1 MAKYIKQE
9 MADIQGTG
17 KNKCFYRLQTSG
29 NLSSKELTTRIAQSG
44 SGLSEGT
51 VAHVLQTL
59 THEMARAMADG
70 YSVSVDG
77 LGTFKASIG
86 VRDDKEMDTIDG
98 DEPKHNATSLQVT
111 GINYRADKELIRDTD
126 SHCHLTRGEVRELCR
141 SPYTKEER
149 LELTLDFLNDPTHP
163 FMRLDDYVVLTG
175 LSKSVASKELI
186 EFRENAETGITTA
199 GRGSNKLYIKRL

>member
-9 MADIQGTG
+9 MSDFQGTG
-17 KNKCFYRLQTSG
+17 ENKCFYRLQTSG
-29 NLSSKELTTRIAQSG
+29 NLSPKELITRIAQSG
-44 SGLSEGT
+44 SGLTEGT

-77 LGTFKASIG
+77 LGIFKASIG
-86 VRDDKEMDTIDG
+86 VREDKEMDTIDG
-98 DEPKHNATSLQVT
+98 EESKHNATSLQVT

-126 SHCHLTRGEVRELCR
+126 SHCHLTRGEVRKLCR

-149 LELTLDFLNDPTHP
+149 LQLALDFLNDPTHP
-163 FMRLDDYVVLTG
+163 FMRLDDYATLTG
-175 LSKSVASKELI
+175 LSKTVASKELV
-186 EFRENAETGITTA
+186 EFRENAETGITTT
-199 GRGSNKLYIKRL
+199 GRGTSKVYVKRV

>member
-9 MADIQGTG
+9 MSDFQGTG
-17 KNKCFYRLQTSG
+17 ENNCFYRLQTSG
-29 NLSSKELTTRIAQSG
+29 NLSPKELINRIAQSG

-51 VAHVLQTL
+51 VSHVLQTL

-86 VRDDKEMDTIDG
+86 VREDKEMDTIDG

-111 GINYRADKELIRDTD
+111 GINYRADKELISDSH
-126 SHCHLTRGEVRELCR
+126 SHCHLTRGGVRELCR
-141 SPYTKEER
+141 SLYTKEER
-149 LELTLDFLNDPTHP
+149 LQSALDFLNDPTHP

-175 LSKSVASKELI
+175 LSKTVASKELI
-186 EFRENAETGITTA
+186 EFRENTETGITTT
-199 GRGSNKLYIKRL
+199 GRGNNKVYLKRL

>member
-9 MADIQGTG
+9 MSDFQGTG
-17 KNKCFYRLQTSG
+17 ENKCFYRLQTSG
-29 NLSSKELTTRIAQSG
+29 NLSSKELINRIAQSG

-51 VAHVLQTL
+51 VAHVLQSL

-77 LGTFKASIG
+77 LGVFKASIG
-86 VRDDKEMDTIDG
+86 VREDKEMDTING
-98 DEPKHNATSLQVT
+98 EESKHNATSLQVT
-111 GINYRADKELIRDTD
+111 GINYRANKELIRDTH

-149 LELTLDFLNDPTHP
+149 LQLALDFLNDPTHP
-163 FMRLDDYVVLTG
+163 FLRLDDYVALTG
-175 LSKSVASKELI
+175 LSKSVASKELV
-186 EFRENAETGITTA
+186 EFRENAETGITTT
-199 GRGSNKLYIKRL
+199 GRGTSKVYIKRG